1 MVTVDRLQPRRDP
14 ADLDVLVELRA
25 AWAAD
30 RGREG
35 DLVELRRQLAG
46 WVAAQG
52 ESRRFWAASI
62 DDEPVGMVSLF
73 VYSRMPDLAR
83 PQGRWGYVAQLFV
96 RLRARRQG
104 IAVALM
110 QALTEHARD
119 AGLDR
124 LVLHPSE
131 MSVPFYASL
140 GYRPADEL
148 MLLPL
153 R

>member
-1 MVTVDRLQPRRDP
+1 MSTVCRLHPRRDP

-35 DLVELRRQLAG
+35 DLAELRRQIIDWLTAE
-46 WVAAQG
+46 G
-52 ESRRFWAASI
+52 ESRRIWAASD
-62 DDEPVGMVSLF
+62 DDEPVGMVSLL
-73 VYSRMPDLAR
+73 VYSRMPDLGR
-83 PQGRWGYVAQLFV
+83 PQGRWGYVAQLYV
-96 RLRARRQG
+96 RPHARRRG
-104 IAVALM
+104 VATALM
-110 QALTEHARD
+110 AALTEHARD

-131 MSVPFYASL
+131 QSVPFYASL
-140 GYRPADEL
+140 GYRPAQEL

-153 R
+153 L